1 METIGDRMK
10 ILRKNECLMTQAE
23 FAKILGVTNAH
34 ISKIEKGLT
43 TPSEALIKLICKTFS
58 VSEYWLK
65 DGIMPVYIEDLITES
80 DDNMEFAT
88 NETNKLLKSE
98 NLLVRL
104 TTTKLQTTFANIINA
119 DTIKEDKKLA
129 YLKTLLNL
137 FECVDEITDTFK
149 RNSESISE
157 RDIEIII
164 DFNIRRIELELREIL
179 DLMKSD

>member
-1 METIGDRMK
+1 MENIGDRMK

-23 FAKILGVTNAH
+23 FAKTLGVTNAH

-65 DGIMPVYIEDLITES
+65 DGIMPIYIEDLITES

-88 NETNKLLKSE
+88 NETNKLLRSE

-104 TTTKLQTTFANIINA
+104 TATKLQTTFANITNA
-119 DTIKEDKKLA
+119 DAIKEDKKLA

-179 DLMKSD
+179 DLMKND